1 MLVQGIK
8 SRPQYSGLLPDT
20 YAINHVFIA
29 DKEGARA
36 YVEKYGH
43 SNVRTMHAHVEIN
56 PADDFFDLKNWSL
69 FACDE
74 SDPHPFAQ
82 RRMAPRNQRNGYS
95 TIGEKLTVIAAPN
108 CDRPSKHV
116 PAGLKWISL
125 SILFSVLW

>member
-29 DKEGARA
+29 DGEGARA

-56 PADDFFDLKNWSL
+56 PAARDAWLNCMGIAIDRVGLPAKTKVQMMEHFTRV
-69 FACDE
+69 
-74 SDPHPFAQ
+74 AQ
-82 RRMAPRNQRNGYS
+82 MLVNRS
-95 TIGEKLTVIAAPN
+95 
-108 CDRPSKHV
+108 
-116 PAGLKWISL
+116 
-125 SILFSVLW
+125 